1 MLRYQS
7 AVAPGLHIAFTSVEQ
22 GNLALHVP
30 DDRDAVLLR
39 RRGLEQDLGL
49 GEASFTYMNQVH
61 SADVVVLDEP
71 ADPVLTATCDALV
84 SSSGVTPLAVMVADC
99 LPVVFAAATATGRLS
114 AVTHA
119 GRRGLLDGILSNTVR
134 GLRSAGATEIE
145 AWIGPAI
152 CASCYEVP
160 QSMAEESE
168 VLRPGIGCTTR
179 WSSPGLDLPG
189 AARQELV
196 SLGVQV
202 TESGICTLEDESYF
216 SYRRDPETGRLAG
229 LIWAEP
235 DCPTD
240 S

>member
-1 MLRYQS
+1 
-7 AVAPGLHIAFTSVEQ
+7 
-22 GNLALHVP
+22 
-30 DDRDAVLLR
+30 
-39 RRGLEQDLGL
+39 
-49 GEASFTYMNQVH
+49 
-61 SADVVVLDEP
+61 
-71 ADPVLTATCDALV
+71 
-84 SSSGVTPLAVMVADC
+84 
-99 LPVVFAAATATGRLS
+99 
-114 AVTHA
+114 
-119 GRRGLLDGILSNTVR
+119 LDGILSNTVR